1 LTASPEREATSV
13 PRLRRSRAWA
23 CVKWAAGLGILV
35 WLCLHNADDLVKIA
49 DSPKDWRYLLLALA
63 VIAASNVVMFGR
75 WWLLVRAQQ
84 FPFRLRDAIRYGF
97 AGLTTNFIVPGA
109 VGGDLLKALLLVR
122 DQASRRA
129 AAAATV
135 VVDRLLG
142 LLGLFVLGALAAF
155 APHDLSGSPA
165 VKANTVVL
173 WAGSAAGLAVVALL
187 LVPRSTA
194 WVPARR
200 FAKLPLVGPA
210 LGDLI
215 EGMNQYRSRP
225 ATVAAAL
232 GLSLVNNSGM
242 ILGLYY
248 CARAMQPLW
257 IPSLAAHFYF
267 RPTAEL
273 FAALSMIPG
282 GFGAREF
289 AVQEA
294 YVVLNPGAVSDDAA
308 AAAGLAAALAFRVVS
323 LSVALAGLFLCLLLR
338 RHPAR

>member
-1 LTASPEREATSV
+1 
-13 PRLRRSRAWA
+13 
-23 CVKWAAGLGILV
+23 
-35 WLCLHNADDLVKIA
+35 
-49 DSPKDWRYLLLALA
+49 
-63 VIAASNVVMFGR
+63 MFGR

-97 AGLTTNFIVPGA
+97 VGLTTNFVVPGT

-135 VVDRLLG
+135 VVDRLVG
-142 LLGLFVLGALAAF
+142 LLGLFVIGALASLAL
-155 APHDLSGSPA
+155 HDFPDSPA

-210 LGDLI
+210 LRDLI

-248 CARAMQPLW
+248 CARAMQPPW

-267 RPTAEL
+267 RPTTEL
-273 FAALSMIPG
+273 FSALSMIPG

-289 AVQEA
+289 AVREA

-323 LSVALAGLFLCLLLR
+323 LSVALSGLCLCLLLR